1 MANVKSQVTGGR
13 VVSVEANQV
22 ADVFEAM
29 GLGGNYTT
37 LVNGSPAEMHDTLR
51 DGDIVIFAQAVK
63 GGC

>member
-1 MANVKSQVTGGR
+1 MATVKAQVTGGR
-13 VVSVEANQV
+13 VMTIEATQV

-51 DGDIVIFAQAVK
+51 DNDIVIFAQAVK